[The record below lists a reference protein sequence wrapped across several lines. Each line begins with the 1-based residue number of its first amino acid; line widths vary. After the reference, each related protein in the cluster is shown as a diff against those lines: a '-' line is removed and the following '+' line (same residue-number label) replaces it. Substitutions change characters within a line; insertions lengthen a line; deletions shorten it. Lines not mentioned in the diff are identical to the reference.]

1 MSKKSDNP
9 PSARS
14 ISSNKVSP
22 DSTAKADLIAQYAQV
37 GFTVFK
43 LKEDRTP
50 AKNGWQETPYDARP
64 RDSEYP
70 HGFGLLLE
78 PQDVILDYDPRR
90 DKDGTQLRSLWAKL
104 DLPKADTF
112 IVRTGRGGVHIYYYR
127 SETDTAP
134 LRSTVP
140 EYPAI
145 EIKSAG
151 RYVVGAGSPHHKG
164 KQYTIERGTV
174 DGIAEI
180 PRALLDVCYAADR
193 GVAEADYNADDEFTK
208 RRFIAY
214 CKEIDPGGNAYVT
227 ACKGREFG
235 LSDEMVY
242 EIMKEH
248 YSPRCT
254 PPQDDDELQ
263 TKVNNAF
270 MYARN
275 AQGADHPNSDFGAPE
290 PEAAAAKAEKDKAA
304 NPSKAHAWDWAPGG
318 KFKLLPTLRNVM
330 NFVRMTHYRE
340 MVLVDGRLIGN
351 PTADLAPNELHNL
364 FQFNQHAGKI
374 EFSRPAPWHDADN
387 PHTEWTN
394 HDAISLKSYIGESR
408 PLVPGGKELMS
419 EVAFVASQ
427 DNRYHPVKDM
437 IRAEQWD
444 GIERVDRWLAT
455 YCHTHDNEYTRE
467 IGKNW
472 LIGMV
477 ARVFEPGCK
486 HDEMVILE
494 GDEGIRKSTV
504 AEALAGEYG
513 RSVKVDPSTQ
523 NGYVRTVSS
532 MLGAWLIEIAEMEAF
547 RRAEMDAFKAFMS
560 ERKDTVRLAY
570 ELSDRTIPRN
580 SVFYGT
586 INPGKEGYLK
596 NITGNRRFQPVACH
610 GDIDIDG
617 IIRDRAQ
624 IMAEAF
630 TRFKS
635 GEPHHIVDKAL
646 EAIAKRERATRIEVD
661 AWVEILEDWLITHQ
675 SKIPADGF
683 KLDYIAAAALNLS
696 PAQMGR
702 VERVRLGDALRSA
715 GYENKAVAGV
725 RRWFKHKTV
734 DFI

>member
-14 ISSNKVSP
+14 VSSNKVSP

-50 AKNGWQETPYDARP
+50 AKNGWQETPYDSTP
-64 RDSEYP
+64 RAGEFP
-70 HGFGLLLE
+70 HGFGVVLE
-78 PQDVILDYDPRR
+78 PQDVVLDYDPRR
-90 DKDGTQLRSLWAKL
+90 DKDGTQLRSLWDKL

-127 SETDTAP
+127 SETDTTP

-140 EYPAI
+140 GYPAI

-164 KQYTIERGTV
+164 KNYVIERGGV

-193 GVAEADYNADDEFTK
+193 GVAESDFIADDEFTK
-208 RRFIAY
+208 RRFIQY
-214 CKEIDPGGNAYVT
+214 CTEIEPGGNAYVT

-235 LSDEMVY
+235 LTDETVY
-242 EIMKEH
+242 EIMHEH

-254 PPQDDDELQ
+254 PPQDDDELR
-263 TKVNNAF
+263 TKIANAF

-275 AQGADHPNSDFGAPE
+275 AQGADHPNSDFGEPE
-290 PEAAAAKAEKDKAA
+290 PEAAAAKA
-304 NPSKAHAWDWAPGG
+304 SKAENPAKGFGWDWAPGG

-351 PTADLAPNELHNL
+351 PNAELAPNELHQL
-364 FQFNQHAGKI
+364 VRFNQHSGKI
-374 EFSRPAPWHDADN
+374 EFSRPAPWHNPDN
-387 PHTEWTN
+387 PRNEWSN
-394 HDAISLKSYIGESR
+394 QDAIMLKSYIGESR
-408 PLVPGGKELMS
+408 PLVPGGKDLMT
-419 EVAFVASQ
+419 EAAFVASQ
-427 DNRYHPVKDM
+427 DNQYHPVKDM

-444 GIERVDRWLAT
+444 GIERVDRWLAAYCRT
-455 YCHTHDNEYTRE
+455 YDNDYTRE

-494 GDEGIRKSTV
+494 GEEGIRKSTV

-513 RSVKVDPSTQ
+513 RSVKIDPSTQ

-560 ERKDTVRLAY
+560 EKKDTVRLAY
-570 ELSDRTIPRN
+570 EPNDRTILRN
-580 SVFYGT
+580 SIFYGS

-596 NITGNRRFQPVACH
+596 NISGNRRFQPVACQ

-624 IMAEAF
+624 LFAEAF
-630 TRFKS
+630 VRFRA
-635 GEPHHIVDKAL
+635 GEPHHIVDTAL
-646 EAIAKRERATRIEVD
+646 QAVAKRERATRIEID
-661 AWVEILEDWLITHQ
+661 AWMDIIADWLYTHQ
-675 SKIPADGF
+675 SKMPPDGF
-683 KLDYIAAAALNLS
+683 KLDYIASAALNLS

-702 VERVRLGDALRSA
+702 QERVRLGDALRAA
-715 GYENKAVAGV
+715 GYENKNANGI
-725 RRWFKHKTV
+725 RRWFKTKTV